1 MLTRTQTSQLRESTH
16 QPGALATER
25 YSRVSSD
32 SVPMVVAKI
41 TNSTAISGA
50 VNRWEYDW
58 VQAEI
63 LNDATFTH
71 QAVAGEVWYT
81 GTALNV
87 MEGINDATVVGPGVL
102 VANIPGGFSV
112 KPVTG
117 YVTLFPYRLADGTER
132 WVYLYQARRRLDQR

>member
-1 MLTRTQTSQLRESTH
+1 MLNRTQSNRIAASAQQPVQLAS
-16 QPGALATER
+16 ER
-25 YSRVSSD
+25 FARVSSA
-32 SVPMVVAKI
+32 SVPMLVAKI
-41 TNSTAISGA
+41 TGSTAIAGT

-58 VQAEI
+58 VQAEM

-71 QAVAGEVWYT
+71 QAVAGEVWYL
-81 GTALNV
+81 GKALNV

-132 WVYLYQARRRLDQR
+132 WVFCVPNAIDGTCI